1 MRTTVAASPFSFIA
15 MNDRSLVLCIHWGA
29 RLCFGLTLALSLSV
43 ALAQA
48 PETSTRF
55 RCMLVDGDVH
65 LLVED
70 PRLRH
75 PDLVLDCTAVQ
86 VAVAPLRPGAE
97 EQAPPWVGFSGRLIR
112 APGTLASA
120 SGVSGTERSG
130 EDGTS
135 AAALAALPPA
145 LAPLVQS
152 ASQRHQLDPTLVAAL
167 MYVESRYRPD
177 ARSPKGAL
185 GLMQLMPAT
194 AARYGVR
201 SAADLLDPRTNIDV
215 GVRHLRTLHDRY
227 DGRLA
232 LMLAAYN
239 AGEGAVERYGQR
251 VPPFAETEAYVR
263 RITALVGMPE
273 SALTP

>member
-1 MRTTVAASPFSFIA
+1 
-15 MNDRSLVLCIHWGA
+15 MNDRSLVLCLHWGA
-29 RLCFGLTLALSLSV
+29 RLCFGLMLALSLSL
-43 ALAQA
+43 ALAQ
-48 PETSTRF
+48 ETSTRF
-55 RCMLVDGDVH
+55 RCTLVDGEVH

-75 PDLVLDCTAVQ
+75 PDLVQDCAAVQ

-97 EQAPPWVGFSGRLIR
+97 EQAPPWVGFAGRVIR
-112 APGTLASA
+112 APGAPGAPGS
-120 SGVSGTERSG
+120 SGTQGFAAALGSAERSA

-135 AAALAALPPA
+135 AATVAALPAA

-185 GLMQLMPAT
+185 GLMQLMPST

-263 RITALVGMPE
+263 RITALVGVPE